1 MPKREKTP
9 PPPDDEPRYLTV
21 VHPYPL
27 NANLMLHADRRKLAL
42 WLACC
47 TGKDVLLAMYHKPT
61 VSGILRMFCE
71 LQRRG
76 IGIEDHGC
84 SIWGCPLERWR
95 MADS

>member
-47 TGKDVLLAMYHKPT
+47 TGKEVLLAMYHKPT
-61 VSGILRMFCE
+61 VSGIPLGRAS
-71 LQRRG
+71 G
-76 IGIEDHGC
+76 IGIDGHGC
-84 SIWGCPLERWR
+84 PIWDYCPHESRR
-95 MADS
+95 IADT